1 MCQKNAAG
9 LTPVF
14 FVCKRRNLPVI
25 IFMHFFCIIFLIKT
39 ENGSNCRKNEQ
50 DQDYSGDKIPEK
62 YCGKMRI
69 KV

>member
-1 MCQKNAAG
+1 
-9 LTPVF
+9 
-14 FVCKRRNLPVI
+14 
-25 IFMHFFCIIFLIKT
+25 MHFFCIIFLIKT